1 MVPFDHLRDEL
12 FPVSDVGGEAAPLF
26 SHTFSGTLSPSMLP
40 IMNLPVCG

>member
-12 FPVSDVGGEAAPLF
+12 FPVSDGGETAPLF
-26 SHTFSGTLSPSMLP
+26 GRTFAGTLSPSMLP